1 MLVWRLCN
9 DQGDHADCSLL
20 PTQTGAYRITIRFA
34 GDPKF
39 TALAIDRHTA
49 QQLIDDRREEL
60 LRKGWNPLY
69 LTRAVAASREN
80 RNLAP

>member
-9 DQGDHADCSLL
+9 DQDDHADCSLL
-20 PTQTGAYRITIRFA
+20 ITQTGAYRITIRFA

-39 TALAIDRHTA
+39 TALAIDRHAA

-60 LRKGWNPLY
+60 VRQGWKTLY
-69 LTRAVAASREN
+69 LTRALAS
-80 RNLAP
+80 